1 MFLIWENRGVKAY
14 RKKFK
19 PNVKKTKAQVVQAA
33 KVKKKYYTE
42 NWDDIR
48 RKVYQRDGYRCV
60 LCGKKGKIAA
70 HHIVPI
76 KVSKDNS
83 LSNLVSVCNSCHRKL
98 EAVGL
103 KILQEGGSRSTVRR
117 VELTMIMEAKKQRMQ
132 KYLEKQNDRNR
143 EKNDESDGGIDRTE
157 REVIQE
163 DEKNG

>member
-1 MFLIWENRGVKAY
+1 MFLIWDNRGVKAY

-19 PNVKKTKAQVVQAA
+19 PNVKKTRAQVAQAA
-33 KVKKKYYTE
+33 KTKKKYYTE

-103 KILQEGGSRSTVRR
+103 KILQEGGSRSDVRR

-143 EKNDESDGGIDRTE
+143 EKDNEGDGGDNRTE
-157 REVIQE
+157 REINE
-163 DEKNG
+163 EIKSS